1 MANPGYWQDETS
13 GVLRPA
19 VIAYLDGGDMTP
31 EQIAAMRAYL
41 RQWMAGFWFGEDEIE
56 ALRAAI
62 DGLVTQGGDHGVAQ
76 PRHRSGYRPA
86 LRTEQA

>member
-1 MANPGYWQDETS
+1 MANPGYWRDETS

-31 EQIAAMRAYL
+31 EHIAAMRAYL
-41 RQWMAGFWFGEDEIE
+41 RQWIAGFWFGEDEIE

-62 DGLVTQGGDHGVAQ
+62 DGLVTRAAITAWLNRAIDLGID
-76 PRHRSGYRPA
+76 P
-86 LRTEQA
+86 L